1 MPLEILDHP
10 VAVHSINQLRRR
22 ETPPEQFR
30 RHCDKVTN
38 FLAIEATRDLHL
50 RKDSLRTPLEAM
62 EGAHLATPVAAVAIL
77 RAGAGMIDSVTRL
90 LPDVAVG
97 YIGLE
102 RDEVTAEAH
111 RYYHKLP
118 PLSGRRVLVL
128 DPMLATG
135 GSAEQA
141 LRAVFEHGAEQVD
154 FLCIVGAP
162 EGVERIRKAY
172 PSLRIFAG
180 VLDRELDEN
189 CYIRPGLGDFG
200 DRLYGT

>member
-1 MPLEILDHP
+1 MPPEILDHP

-30 RHCDKVTN
+30 RHCDKVTT
-38 FLAIEATRDLHL
+38 FLAIAATRDLCT
-50 RKDSLRTPLEAM
+50 RKDPFATPLE
-62 EGAHLATPVAAVAIL
+62 ETDGDFLDTPVAVVAIL
-77 RAGAGMIDSVTRL
+77 RAGAGMVDSVTRL

-97 YIGLE
+97 YVGLE
-102 RDEVTAEAH
+102 RDEETAEAH

-118 PLSGRRVLVL
+118 PLAGRRVLVV

-141 LRAVFEHGAEQVD
+141 LRAVQAAGAEKTD
-154 FLCIVGAP
+154 FLCIVAAP
-162 EGVERIRKAY
+162 EGIRRLEKGF

-180 VLDRELDEN
+180 AVDRGLDPKR
-189 CYIRPGLGDFG
+189 YIRPGLGDFG